1 MGSPEHRFG
10 ELTLSVGYIKETGNI
25 EITIFQGRNLP
36 GLDKS
41 GTYTQQFVLGNV
53 IHICGSPSGLSD
65 PYVELALLPGFCFQT
80 SSKKAKTPVQH
91 KTLNPTFNYESVL

>member
-1 MGSPEHRFG
+1 MKFYCSLKVLLNDLELMCLSTRDLILRCCADLAEQQAKAVGSPEHRFG

-41 GTYTQQFVLGNV
+41 GTLHTAVCARQCYTHMWLFLRSQ
-53 IHICGSPSGLSD
+53 
-65 PYVELALLPGFCFQT
+65 
-80 SSKKAKTPVQH
+80 
-91 KTLNPTFNYESVL
+91 